1 MSRPLVYVLA
11 GVNGAGKSSLG
22 GRALAQSGLTW
33 FNPDAYARE
42 WSVLTGCPLAEANGI
57 AWQEGVRRL
66 DKAIAQGHDHAFET
80 TLGGNSI
87 AARLRA
93 ATVTHDVA
101 MWFCGLDSPERHIER
116 VRLRVAGGG
125 HDIPSA
131 KIHERYVSSLS
142 NLIAL
147 LPHLSQLQVY
157 DNSVDAKPGA
167 PVPDPRLLLQMEGQ
181 SITWPTDI
189 DGFRTVPDWAK
200 PVMEAALQL
209 QA

>member
-33 FNPDAYARE
+33 FNPDAYARD

-66 DKAIAQGHDHAFET
+66 DKAIVQGRDHAFET

-101 MWFCGLDSPERHIER
+101 MWFCGLDSPERHIAR

-167 PVPDPRLLLQMEGQ
+167 HVPDPRLLLQMEEQGI
-181 SITWPTDI
+181 SWPTDI
-189 DGFRTVPDWAK
+189 DGFKAIPDWAK
-200 PVMEAALQL
+200 PIMEAALTL
-209 QA
+209 QR